1 MYQLELPPFTYS
13 VPWNEPYADRIRA
26 LSQGKRKVAFYY
38 GNMPDNGTF
47 RYRVYNMVQ
56 SLNSLGNGISAAYFI
71 GTDEPHLD
79 EIFSGADCIV
89 ICRTK
94 ISQRL
99 AHAMSMAK
107 NLGKQL
113 VFDIDDLLFDPVY
126 MHLVLNTIDA
136 DLSREDVWQNWY
148 GDCARFSATLM
159 QCDRAVTTN
168 AYLAEKM
175 AKSSGKNVSVIPNYL
190 NEAQLQ
196 LSRIMYKQKQASE
209 FNYSKPL
216 LLGYFSGSSTH
227 NQDFALLTDAFIALF
242 EKYPDLKLRVV
253 GMLDLDKRLKSYAD
267 RIEILPL
274 QNILS
279 LQKCIAEVDINL
291 VPLQV
296 NVFTSCK
303 SELKYFEAGITG
315 TISIASPTSVMKDVI
330 NDGYNGFLSMSYQ
343 WFEKIDFVLS
353 NMDIYPQLAMQAY
366 NHSERNYA
374 WNNLLP
380 LIEKT
385 YLG

>member
-1 MYQLELPPFTYS
+1 MHQLDLAPITYAT
-13 VPWNEPYADRIRA
+13 PWNESYADRIRA
-26 LSQGKRKVAFYY
+26 LSRGKHKVAFYY

-56 SLNSLGNGISAAYFI
+56 SLNSLDNDISASYFI
-71 GTDEPHLD
+71 GTDEQHLN

-99 AHAMSMAK
+99 AHAMSIAK
-107 NLGKQL
+107 NKGKHL
-113 VFDIDDLLFDPVY
+113 VFDIDDFLFDTRF
-126 MHLVLNTIDA
+126 MHLVLNTIDF
-136 DLSREDVWQNWY
+136 DLSREDIMQNWY
-148 GDCARFSATLM
+148 GDCARFAATLLL
-159 QCDRAVTTN
+159 CDRAVTTN
-168 AYLAEKM
+168 NYLADRIREY
-175 AKSSGKNVSVIPNYL
+175 SGKAVAVVPNYL

-196 LSRIMYKQKQASE
+196 LSRLIYTQKLASS
-209 FNYSKPL
+209 FQYSKPL
-216 LLGYFSGSSTH
+216 LMGYFTGSATH
-227 NQDFALLTDAFIALF
+227 NQDFALLTDALIALF
-242 EKYPDLKLRVV
+242 EKYPDLKLRIV
-253 GMLDLDKRLKSYAD
+253 GMLDLDQRLKSFAE
-267 RIEILPL
+267 RIEIIPL

-279 LQKCIAEVDINL
+279 LQKCIGEVDINL

-315 TISIASPTSVMKDVI
+315 TVSIASPTSVMKDAI

-353 NMDIYPQLAMQAY
+353 NMKAYPQLAMQAHD
-366 NHSERNYA
+366 HSEMNYA